1 MESDAATCETADTQI
16 VLVCANAHEALV
28 FSKLFFTVL
37 ASHTRAS
44 PAISSNPP
52 SRCTRSAQNTRSA
65 MPEAPRPLPTPDP
78 PQHTAFPP
86 LNSSTHGVPHCAVA
100 GRFAIMLSLAT
111 AALALAG
118 GVVEEVK
125 PSNGMVRGGKITE
138 C

>member
-1 MESDAATCETADTQI
+1 MHTKHWFFSKQVFHCAAAAAARRVTRDLVKSSVRVARAAT
-16 VLVCANAHEALV
+16 L
-28 FSKLFFTVL
+28 
-37 ASHTRAS
+37 
-44 PAISSNPP
+44 
-52 SRCTRSAQNTRSA
+52 SA